1 MHSDLILVVSAQV
14 LVIGAVA
21 AAIGVLLLRHL
32 VCRRRLRARGRAVLV
47 TGCDRGVGL
56 ELAAHLDALGFRVL
70 AGVREPCGAGAAR
83 LQART
88 SVLTR
93 LVDLDVTSE
102 VSVTSAAAQV
112 RRELQETDT
121 GEAGTRQVRGSRAG
135 GQGDGVVEVRV
146 RISGWRSGG
155 YAATTCSAFACLVCD
170 GEGNEQSNTLTE
182 HCSAP

>member
-1 MHSDLILVVSAQV
+1 MPTNRVKYFNEGDTFTYRADHRRHIMMDSDLILVVSAQV

-32 VCRRRLRARGRAVLV
+32 VCRRRVRARGRAVLV

-56 ELAAHLDALGFRVL
+56 ELAAHLDSLGFRVL
-70 AGVREPCGAGAAR
+70 AGVREPCGPGAAR

-102 VSVTSAAAQV
+102 VSVAAAEAQV
-112 RRELQETDT
+112 RRELQDTDA
-121 GEAGTRQVRGSRAG
+121 GEARARG
-135 GQGDGVVEVRV
+135 RV
-146 RISGWRSGG
+146 
-155 YAATTCSAFACLVCD
+155 
-170 GEGNEQSNTLTE
+170 
-182 HCSAP
+182 